1 MHRSFVRVAVAL
13 ASVSA
18 LLAIAG
24 SAAFARTDVTS
35 TGTTAAS
42 DLIVYSFDWGPGT
55 QLYLINSDGSGR
67 RQLTSRVAGVAGVN
81 VDVDAAWSPKKQ
93 RVAFSSNRWA
103 KSALDRDIFVIDVSG
118 TGLRRLAATPAVES
132 SPSWSPD
139 GREIVFSRDVGHGRD
154 LFIVT
159 VATGKVR
166 RLTQTAALEST
177 PAWSPDGE
185 WIAFVRAGRVW
196 AMHPAGTGTHPLHRT
211 GGIVSPW
218 APDWSPS
225 SQMVV
230 AQAARTAESP
240 TMEIWVIRING
251 MGGYRVTS
259 NWIEDTSPVYSPSGT
274 RIAFCRGDTIWTM
287 RYTGWYQRTLTGG
300 SQPDW

>member
-1 MHRSFVRVAVAL
+1 MQRRLMHAVFVL
-13 ASVSA
+13 ISVGA
-18 LLAIAG
+18 LLAVAG
-24 SAAFARTDVTS
+24 STALAEADVTS
-35 TGTTAAS
+35 TGGTAAS

-103 KSALDRDIFVIDVSG
+103 KSALDRDIFVIDVTG
-118 TGLRRLAATPAVES
+118 NGLRRLAATPAVES

-139 GREIVFSRDVGHGRD
+139 GKEIVFSRDVGRGRD

-166 RLTQTAALEST
+166 RLTQTTAPEST

-196 AMHPAGTGTHPLHRT
+196 ATHPAGTGAHPLHRT
-211 GGIVSPW
+211 GGIASPW
-218 APDWSPS
+218 APDWSPT
-225 SQMVV
+225 SQTLVI
-230 AQAARTAESP
+230 QAARTTESP
-240 TMEIWVIRING
+240 TTEIWVIKING

-287 RYTGWYQRTLTGG
+287 RYTGWYQRPLTVG